1 MEESACTRALEKETA
16 RKGGREGGKDEGGG
30 GGGRKGGREAGR
42 QGGREAGREGGRDGG
57 KRERRREGMQGER
70 PSIGAGANVPRSG
83 VVANVAGLLALGV
96 VSRQFVEA
104 AAGTRRK
111 SKPCA
116 YSRKNIVLS

>member
-1 MEESACTRALEKETA
+1 MRVPGRRDFVVFEIVRGGLLVELPAQETP
-16 RKGGREGGKDEGGG
+16 GRLDV
-30 GGGRKGGREAGR
+30 
-42 QGGREAGREGGRDGG
+42 
-57 KRERRREGMQGER
+57 

-111 SKPCA
+111 SKPGNLA
-116 YSRKNIVLS
+116 GLRL